1 MQQVS
6 GRKRV
11 LIVEDD
17 VDTLVAFG
25 KALTLFGVDGIPVC
39 SCKDARAT
47 VMTVGGVHAVVA
59 DLHLADGNGVEL
71 AGDIRRAF
79 ACRVAIMSGDPAPVG
94 GLPAGID
101 FWLQKPVGLPRLREV
116 VEALTL
122 DRRSA

>member
-1 MQQVS
+1 MQQAPQ
-6 GRKRV
+6 RKRV

-17 VDTLVAFG
+17 IDTLVAFG
-25 KALTLFGVDGIPVC
+25 RALTSFGVHGVPAC
-39 SCKDARAT
+39 SCADAVDA
-47 VMTVGGVHAVVA
+47 VAMVGGVHAVVA
-59 DLHLADGNGVEL
+59 DLHLPDGNGIKL
-71 AGDIRRAF
+71 AGDIREAF
-79 ACRVAIMSGDPAPVG
+79 DCRVAIMSGDPAPVG